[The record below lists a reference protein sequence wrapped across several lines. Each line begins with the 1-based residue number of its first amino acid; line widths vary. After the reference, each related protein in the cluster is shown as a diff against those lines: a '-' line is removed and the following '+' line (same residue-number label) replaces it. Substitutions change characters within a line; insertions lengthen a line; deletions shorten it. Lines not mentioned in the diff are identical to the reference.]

1 MTGPGDR
8 LDPAR
13 RPGPDTDRVH
23 AARDR
28 AGMSGAPTPGRAFEG
43 MPRPRAQPLFL
54 ARSRYRHR
62 RLRDVARLMPVLA
75 ALVWLFPLLWRTD
88 TATDT
93 AGTASAAVF
102 LFAGWAILI
111 AAAWAL
117 SRRIDLADPADPD
130 PSDPAA

>member
-8 LDPAR
+8 PDPAR
-13 RPGPDTDRVH
+13 RPGANTDRGS
-23 AARDR
+23 ATRER
-28 AGMSGAPTPGRAFEG
+28 AGVSGTPMSARAFEG

-111 AAAWAL
+111 AGAWAL